1 MESDRIRLNNAAIRP
16 ASRLRFG
23 IFRRRI
29 DTAVPHQQAG
39 QRRHFLWGAIAS
51 QHTTGKVSDVL
62 RQNRAKVY
70 HLLTSLSFSPEGQV
84 KLKFVITKCQ
94 VVFLYSQIVC
104 HFA

>member
-1 MESDRIRLNNAAIRP
+1 MEPDRIRLNNAAIRQ

-70 HLLTSLSFSPEGQV
+70 RLLTSLSFSPEGQV
-84 KLKFVITKCQ
+84 KHKSGIGDCQ
-94 VVFLYSQIVC
+94 YIY
-104 HFA
+104 H